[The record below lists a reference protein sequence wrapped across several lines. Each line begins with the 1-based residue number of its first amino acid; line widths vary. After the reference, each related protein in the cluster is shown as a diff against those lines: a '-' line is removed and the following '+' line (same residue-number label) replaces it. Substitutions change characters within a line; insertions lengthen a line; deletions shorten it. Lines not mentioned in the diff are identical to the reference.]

1 MNRPRLSLLC
11 AAALLVAGCDDKGV
25 LPPIDV
31 AYAGIH
37 FLNAVPD
44 TGEQDYRV
52 VDIPSN
58 AGLFDAQFRGHN
70 RFYQA
75 IEAGQRRVNVFNSSL
90 NPAIASQVLSDT
102 TFAFAQDQNYTF
114 LHAGFARTG
123 STPARTVWIIS
134 DQPPIPAATDI
145 GLRVI
150 HAGAGIGSVDV
161 SFIGPTDTLPDVP
174 QMAGVTF
181 STVRAYFTRPTAT
194 TLRIVATAAG
204 TKTPL
209 LVNDTTPA
217 GTAGTPTGNP
227 IAGTSIAGSVLTV
240 VIVPAS
246 VVGSAASQFSTASAL
261 FLVDRRPP
269 NTAP

>member
-11 AAALLVAGCDDKGV
+11 ATALLVAGCDDEGV
-25 LPPIDV
+25 LPPIEV

-75 IEAGQRRVNVFNSSL
+75 IEAGQRQVNVFNSSL
-90 NPAIASQVLSDT
+90 DPAIASQVLLDT
-102 TFAFAQDQNYTF
+102 AFTFTEDQNYTF
-114 LHAGFARTG
+114 LHAGRARAG
-123 STPARTVWIIS
+123 STPARTVWIIA
-134 DQPPIPAATDI
+134 DQPPTPTATDI

-150 HAGAGIGSVDV
+150 HAGAGMASLDI
-161 SFIGPTDTLPDVP
+161 SFIAPTDTLPDVP
-174 QMAGVTF
+174 QMAAVPY
-181 STVRAYFTRPTAT
+181 STVRAYVTRPAAA

-209 LVNDTTPA
+209 LVNVTTPA
-217 GTAGTPTGNP
+217 GTAGTTTTNP

-246 VVGSAASQFSTASAL
+246 VAGSAATQFTTASAL